1 MRHIA
6 AGALVARSDRMAE
19 QNHVVFPH
27 ADVTQRII
35 GAFFE
40 VHRELGYGFSEIVY
54 RRAVS
59 IVLRSAGL
67 EAHEEMHISVPFR
80 GVTIGSYYADI
91 VVGGVVL
98 VEVKAAAAAIENHAQ
113 AQIMNY
119 LKAAGGGVGLLLN
132 FGREATFKRFVM
144 GDPTNSL
151 PTLRQPKP

>member
-1 MRHIA
+1 M
-6 AGALVARSDRMAE
+6 AGQTNA
-19 QNHVVFPH
+19 VFPH
-27 ADVTQRII
+27 ADITQRII

-40 VHRELGYGFSEIVY
+40 VHRELGYGFSEVVY

-67 EAHEEMHISVPFR
+67 EALEETLISVLFR
-80 GVTIGSYYADI
+80 GTVIGTFYADI

-98 VEVKAAAAAIENHAQ
+98 VEVKAGATIENHAQ
-113 AQIMNY
+113 AQILNY

>member
-1 MRHIA
+1 MRRIA
-6 AGALVARSDRMAE
+6 AGALVARNDRMAE
-19 QNHVVFPH
+19 PDHVMFPH

-40 VHRELGYGFSEIVY
+40 VHRELGYGFSEVVY

-59 IVLRSAGL
+59 IVLRSAGV
-67 EAHEEMHISVPFR
+67 EALEEMHISVPFR

-98 VEVKAAAAAIENHAQ
+98 VEVKATATIENHAQ

-151 PTLRQPKP
+151 PTLRQPKS

>member
-1 MRHIA
+1 M
-6 AGALVARSDRMAE
+6 DE
-19 QNHVVFPH
+19 NPVVFPH

-40 VHRELGYGFSEIVY
+40 VHRELGYGFSEVVY

-59 IVLRSAGL
+59 IVIRSAGV
-67 EAHEEMHISVPFR
+67 EALEEMHISVRFR

-98 VEVKAAAAAIENHAQ
+98 VEVKAAAAIENHAQ

-144 GDPTNSL
+144 GDPANSL
-151 PTLRQPKP
+151 PTLREPKS